1 MKLTERILFLLKTA
15 WNDLFGEEPQ
25 GEVRRVVSGDTAA
38 DRLNGLLDEA
48 EQHLDALRLE
58 LASAILHQQRIR
70 HTWQDR
76 LAQIESLNLAV
87 DEALKG
93 GREDQARGLL
103 NRINQLQKS
112 ADEMAELLRACE
124 EQTSEIRVAVSEQ
137 QEQLDVLRQ
146 RSLLL
151 GDRESSLAALT
162 EVFGSQE
169 SLSHRTEA
177 LQDELAQWE
186 EQIARREDKLA
197 ARREWN
203 K

>member
-1 MKLTERILFLLKTA
+1 MRLTERILFLLKTA
-15 WNDLFGEEPQ
+15 WNDLFGEEPHS
-25 GEVRRVVSGDTAA
+25 EVRRVVSSDTAA

-70 HTWQDR
+70 HNWQDK
-76 LAQIESLNLAV
+76 LAQIESLNLAA
-87 DEALKG
+87 DEALKA

-112 ADEMAELLRACE
+112 ADEMAELLHACE

-169 SLSHRTEA
+169 HLSHRTEA
-177 LQDELAQWE
+177 LQEELAEWE